1 MTKKKMSL
9 LRCLAEKLVP
19 AIPPPRPPSLREG
32 GACLAV
38 AAALCVAAPAE
49 AQQPGPYQQPP
60 PVQGQVQGGGT
71 WNPPSPPYYG
81 PGPQQPGYCP
91 PGQWCAP
98 APGQPGPGG
107 GYMPPKKKKSTYLE
121 IGYLYGTSIAWGI
134 GTGVWLDV
142 EAEVENPGIAIIM
155 PALFGAIAPVGV
167 FIADYVMD
175 GMPRGLPAAIA
186 TGLWLGGGAGLGV
199 WAVHDLNMRG
209 SGQWGFAGLGRA
221 TFVGSVVGGGAGIVA
236 GALMEPSPKTS
247 MFVLSATTMGTAVG
261 GAFGAAGSQGNLTNN
276 ADGAIMIGGLIG
288 YGVGLIGSGAASLA
302 YVPSWE
308 QIGFGWAGFAIGAAA
323 TTPVYFIYL
332 GVDADPR
339 TGLIAQGI
347 GGLLGAG
354 LGFWLA
360 DPDGGGSGGFGDRPP
375 VDRPTLLGVAPTPMG
390 IEVNGQPSGY
400 GFAANGIW

>member
-1 MTKKKMSL
+1 MIWSSGSF
-9 LRCLAEKLVP
+9 
-19 AIPPPRPPSLREG
+19 PSLREG
-32 GACLAV
+32 GACALV
-38 AAALCVAAPAE
+38 AAALCVAAPAQ
-49 AQQPGPYQQPP
+49 AQQMPPPQQQP
-60 PVQGQVQGGGT
+60 GT
-71 WNPPSPPYYG
+71 WNPPPPPYAQG
-81 PGPQQPGYCP
+81 GVQGGVQGGFGCP

-98 APGQPGPGG
+98 SQGGYGPGG
-107 GYMPPKKKKSTYLE
+107 YGPGGYVPPTKKKSTTLE

-142 EAEVENPGIAIIM
+142 EAEIENPGLGIIM

-199 WAVHDLNMRG
+199 WAVHDLNSRG

-261 GAFGAAGSQGNLTNN
+261 GAFGGAGSQGNLTNN

-323 TTPVYFIYL
+323 TTPIYFIYL

-360 DPDGGGSGGFGDRPP
+360 DPDGGSGGLGESLP

-390 IEVNGQPSGY
+390 VGINGEPSGY
-400 GFAANGIW
+400 GFAANGVW